1 MELSAPCA
9 QFGLTDQLT
18 WQHSHILWQLY
29 LLFHRRIILNIKP
42 GVASILK
49 KCIWWQYYLIQCR
62 KPQIHN
68 SKIQKIKKKK
78 PIFVEKSM
86 FPNAKAEKVHQSF
99 SDQRINKLLLWWII
113 TNFPYKNVNL
123 ALASPLVLLGFQ
135 LKMPKRSISFS
146 RKPHTSSQLKIRYK
160 SLVKKNEKYF
170 VLNQGLS
177 FYTNSRKYMADH
189 FVRYICLTTD

>member
-1 MELSAPCA
+1 MNGVVCSLCPDGRNE
-9 QFGLTDQLT
+9 FGLTDQLT

-42 GVASILK
+42 GVASIFK

-62 KPQIHN
+62 KPQNHN

-123 ALASPLVLLGFQ
+123 ALASPLGTA
-135 LKMPKRSISFS
+135 RFS
-146 RKPHTSSQLKIRYK
+146 CYATTQNA
-160 SLVKKNEKYF
+160 KKKY
-170 VLNQGLS
+170 
-177 FYTNSRKYMADH
+177 
-189 FVRYICLTTD
+189 